1 MQQRSKEK
9 ELFRASGIW
18 FNRLI
23 PKVHSALTI
32 PGTRYAEPI
41 FSCNIPSYTLRA
53 IIYAILTPCLRHF
66 DIHLYK
72 EPWTYEV
79 RNR

>member
-1 MQQRSKEK
+1 MPDWLLNEITEIRQ
-9 ELFRASGIW
+9 
-18 FNRLI
+18 NRLI